1 MSEGIIIEDVIEDVL
16 RIQNFDAKELVRRE
30 KLGDLAFDDAIDP
43 AKWLI
48 SVFNKLPTEA
58 IREFP
63 ITQLQTI
70 SEVAKSTF
78 ALFDQILNFSLSV
91 SDPQT
96 TRTQH
101 IDALRSAYQPTFD
114 RLFPLI
120 SYSVARTVDF
130 ASLESRGRAAVQAIN
145 DDKDKVL
152 SAIHETSEQAGR
164 ILQEVREA
172 AAEQGVSQM
181 AKYFGE
187 EAGDHKIASR
197 RWLVSSV
204 IMSAV
209 VLAYAVFTFFLP
221 NLFGEVDRWQLIQVL
236 VSKALVFLVLVFGLL
251 QCVRNYSSHRHNYVT
266 NKHRQN
272 ALLTFTTLAEAGQSI
287 AARDTV
293 LHHAASAI
301 YSPADSG
308 YLKHEERSILPQ
320 NLVSFSTKP
329 MAGSVSGSE

>member
-43 AKWLI
+43 AKRLI

-145 DDKDKVL
+145 D
-152 SAIHETSEQAGR
+152 
-164 ILQEVREA
+164 
-172 AAEQGVSQM
+172 
-181 AKYFGE
+181 
-187 EAGDHKIASR
+187 
-197 RWLVSSV
+197 
-204 IMSAV
+204 
-209 VLAYAVFTFFLP
+209 
-221 NLFGEVDRWQLIQVL
+221 
-236 VSKALVFLVLVFGLL
+236 GL
-251 QCVRNYSSHRHNYVT
+251 
-266 NKHRQN
+266 
-272 ALLTFTTLAEAGQSI
+272 
-287 AARDTV
+287 
-293 LHHAASAI
+293 
-301 YSPADSG
+301 
-308 YLKHEERSILPQ
+308 
-320 NLVSFSTKP
+320 
-329 MAGSVSGSE
+329 